1 MFPVSKIKILLTIN
15 KKNIKFVFDDIIN
28 LFQSE
33 Y

>member
-15 KKNIKFVFDDIIN
+15 KKNIKFVFDNIIN